1 MKWTEERDKSQTHHA
16 LVLKPDEPL
25 GSAFVEYWKRILTD
39 GCANADTS
47 HWVSLGFDIA
57 ERQIEDDDQGCIRAV
72 FFDGLKKECRALGH
86 FYVRSDAFTL
96 LQPPGEDNNAFNRR
110 QIRWY
115 LQQYT
120 LLKQATETP
129 EVKKLLARANGIHPL
144 PVQAA
149 TAYGWFDL
157 NLGKPSFGRLPREDR
172 AMLDGNDPPL
182 ANPLKD
188 LMGGVVEFD

>member
-16 LVLKPDEPL
+16 LVLQPDEPI
-25 GSAFVEYWKRILTD
+25 GPAFVEYWKRILAD
-39 GCANADTS
+39 GCAKADTS
-47 HWVSLGFDIA
+47 HWMSLGFDIA
-57 ERQIEDDDQGCIRAV
+57 ERQVKDDEQGCIRGV

-86 FYVRSDAFTL
+86 FYVRSGAFTL
-96 LQPPGEDNNAFNRR
+96 LQPWGEHDNASNRR

-115 LQQYT
+115 LEQYT

-129 EVKKLLARANGIHPL
+129 EVKTLLARANGIRSL
-144 PVQAA
+144 PMQAA

-157 NLGKPSFGRLPREDR
+157 NMGQPSFGRLPSEDR
-172 AMLDGNDPPL
+172 AMLAGNDPPP